1 MAFWAFPLILSGDA
15 MGLESSSV
23 ERWLANSP
31 HLTES
36 TGEVGGTRHLPNLI
50 RQHTWSSASPTS
62 RTSFHRPTVSLST
75 GSTRMVEK
83 PHFTVDI
90 SPSWES
96 RLFHREALA
105 ERVAY
110 PDLRKPTSPSID
122 VESLGSSHAL
132 ASYGGSIDERDDCA
146 VCLGFLD
153 SDTLSL
159 KCEHVFHRE
168 CINQWLR
175 HNPSCPSC
183 RAAIPQDSEYGPPG
197 SQAEQEQGNA
207 SQAEDANNHTLV
219 LGFPVANSDL
229 ECFCWRFRF
238 FCFFT
243 GVACLI
249 VAMIFVARL

>member
-1 MAFWAFPLILSGDA
+1 MVILSNFTLGMAFWAFPLILSGDA

-132 ASYGGSIDERDDCA
+132 ASYGEALMRGTIVR
-146 VCLGFLD
+146 
-153 SDTLSL
+153 
-159 KCEHVFHRE
+159 
-168 CINQWLR
+168 
-175 HNPSCPSC
+175 CPSC

-238 FCFFT
+238 SVFSL
-243 GVACLI
+243 VLRASSLP
-249 VAMIFVARL
+249 